1 MRPLAK
7 TTKSTSVNTRSCS
20 QNASTLSMIAINRD
34 VNDQPVHPSGS
45 WIGPGKLDVSFAPL
59 ATLSLHPAID
69 DRTELSG
76 RIKLNCPSATLPIST
91 QCRDSRRE
99 TVCTQVRV
107 HLTCYSH
114 ISIPLEDGLTGLQF
128 LRNYFFRLR
137 CRMAICLSISMPLA
151 SRCSK
156 SGRC

>member
-91 QCRDSRRE
+91 ISSRDSDRLIP
-99 TVCTQVRV
+99 VSLAQKSKQPATQK
-107 HLTCYSH
+107 
-114 ISIPLEDGLTGLQF
+114 EDSKQKSRHRDGSRGRKQRCLGEYGAIATG
-128 LRNYFFRLR
+128 
-137 CRMAICLSISMPLA
+137 PD
-151 SRCSK
+151 
-156 SGRC
+156 